1 LNKDY
6 EIDNYLSSLFF
17 CRSYIQKKAQEWGA
31 RGSVVAELR
40 YNIDAS
46 YKFHK
51 HKSKDIEV
59 DFWRFDISKE

>member
-1 LNKDY
+1 
-6 EIDNYLSSLFF
+6 
-17 CRSYIQKKAQEWGA
+17 
-31 RGSVVAELR
+31 VVAELR